1 MNRRTVN
8 ISSKKIERKITTVTS
23 ILGFIIMN
31 IIWIVGNENMNEQ
44 PHTSITQTKENVGN
58 DKKIANN
65 QLFVSYPQ
73 VKLDCESLRRV
84 RPTNN

>member
-73 VKLDCESLRRV
+73 VKLDSPRITSQGA
-84 RPTNN
+84 PN